1 MGKSCSPACGGKL
14 RSQQGCLCWGVPTT
28 TLACLVSCGQTTRP
42 LGWVWPHKTI
52 VQPPA
57 HRHGSYEKCITQL
70 LAYKSPVI
78 LRIFSVINCFG
89 KWPSSPSL
97 LPTSAHMA
105 VGYVCKRKTC
115 ILQPQTRYGQT
126 HTYKYKHKLG
136 QRPYHT
142 HIIRCLALRCSANM
156 QFQLSPHIQAS
167 HSKPLWLHIFK
178 ELMCTVQP

>member
-1 MGKSCSPACGGKL
+1 MRPGVRRKIEEPARLPLL
-14 RSQQGCLCWGVPTT
+14 RSLPTT
-28 TLACLVSCGQTTRP
+28 TLACLSLVWADHQTFGLSLAT
-42 LGWVWPHKTI
+42 
-52 VQPPA
+52 QNNSA
-57 HRHGSYEKCITQL
+57 ASSRHGSYETCITQL

-126 HTYKYKHKLG
+126 HTNTYKHNLR

-142 HIIRCLALRCSANM
+142 HIITCLTLRCSANM

-167 HSKPLWLHIFK
+167 HSKPL
-178 ELMCTVQP
+178 